1 MRITSLKV
9 VMLICD
15 HYEPCLKALHW
26 LSSVSLKSHLG
37 STYVIYSS
45 HKCIEKSY
53 VVDVNTSSWFPI

>member
-1 MRITSLKV
+1 MRIISLKV

-15 HYEPCLKALHW
+15 HHEPCLKALQW
-26 LSSVSLKSHLG
+26 LSSISLKSLG

-45 HKCIEKSY
+45 HKGTEKSY